1 MVANPRS
8 SLAACLLV
16 TGVLAISGNAPVKA
30 AVISCL
36 SCEGGSIDFYLGTPL
51 PAANEQ
57 KIFLP
62 GTNNVTSFIGNVGS
76 QTGLPTTQ
84 FTTDVAVDTANGFSN
99 VKPTG
104 KDDKIGTLTFSV
116 PGYLFGDFMFDVQL
130 DEFGSGRDKGPYP
143 LSIIAYDENASALG
157 SWTFGPNDGDLKA
170 HADLSFLVLS
180 AVSNI
185 DSVVISSLLGTD
197 NVHGML
203 ELKHFQVSELERIA
217 AVPLPAALP
226 LFAGGLGLL
235 GWMARRKRRQAAHA

>member
-1 MVANPRS
+1 MVTLRMGSAAYLL
-8 SLAACLLV
+8 LAGLL
-16 TGVLAISGNAPVKA
+16 TISGNAPATA

-84 FTTDVAVDTANGFSN
+84 FTTDVAVDTANGFAN

-104 KDDKIGTLTFSV
+104 NDDKIGTLTFSV
-116 PGYLFGDFMFDVQL
+116 PGYLFGDFLFDVQL
-130 DEFGSGRDKGPYP
+130 DEFVPVNKKEPFP
-143 LSIIAYDENASALG
+143 LSIVAYDAAATPLG
-157 SWTFGPNDGDLKA
+157 SWTFPPADSRLKA

-197 NVHGML
+197 NVRGML
-203 ELKHFQVSELERIA
+203 ELKHFQVSELA
-217 AVPLPAALP
+217 SVTPVPLPAALP

-235 GWMARRKRRQAAHA
+235 GWMARRRREHLA